1 MPSAVAYFTNA
12 RLIVA
17 PVSPTASG
25 ATLAHSPRWFGKSV
39 KKPIL
44 AAAIADALAAA
55 KTPLPDLTPEA
66 AKRSFIPFQDAAEVK
81 NFKTFMRDARR
92 VDLESDGDRVT
103 LTPLVNLGP
112 NNGFEANDGDAV
124 TLPATDND
132 ALAGTLLHL
141 LGLRP
146 APSA

>member
-17 PVSPTASG
+17 PVSATVSG
-25 ATLAHSPRWFGKSV
+25 AILAHSPRWFGKSV

-44 AAAIADALAAA
+44 GAAIADALAAA
-55 KTPLPDLTPEA
+55 ATPLPDPTPEQ

-81 NFKTFMRDARR
+81 NFKTFMREARC
-92 VDLESDGDRVT
+92 VDLESDGNDVT
-103 LTPLVNLGP
+103 LTPLTNLGP

-124 TLPATDND
+124 TVPATDPD

-146 APSA
+146 APAV

>member
-17 PVSPTASG
+17 PVSPTPSG
-25 ATLAHSPRWFGKSV
+25 IMLAHSPRWFGKSV

-44 AAAIADALAAA
+44 AAAIADAMAAA
-55 KTPLPDLTPEA
+55 TSPLPDLIPEQ
-66 AKRSFIPFQDAAEVK
+66 AKRNFIPFQDAAGVK
-81 NFKTFMRDARR
+81 NFKTFMRDAHC
-92 VDLESDGDRVT
+92 VDLDSDGARVT
-103 LTPLVNLGP
+103 LTPLTNLGP
-112 NNGFEANDGDAV
+112 SNGFEPNDGDAV
-124 TLPATDND
+124 TVPATDSD
-132 ALAGTLLHL
+132 AVAGTLLHL

>member
-44 AAAIADALAAA
+44 GAAIAEALATSATA
-55 KTPLPDLTPEA
+55 LPDPTPEA

-92 VDLESDGDRVT
+92 VDIERDGDSVT
-103 LTPLVNLGP
+103 LTPLDNLGP
-112 NNGFEANDGDAV
+112 NNGFEANDAEAA
-124 TLPATDND
+124 TLPSTDMD
-132 ALAGTLLHL
+132 AIAGTLLHL

-146 APSA
+146 APAA